1 MPGGRVHRRRS
12 RRDNANPLG
21 RVERSRIEACAIAV
35 CAVEQVEEKAAV
47 RQKLRPRHRV
57 FSRIPGHER
66 SRHAAVRRHA
76 DDPEALGGEE
86 NVAGRIPPVALA
98 QDKPTAIGIG
108 YQLVNSDDLLFPIGL
123 NLDASAGLTRRVAVV
138 GEASWSRS
146 SSQQFGLRDITTVL
160 AAAAGV
166 RWSLSPDRRLSPFAQ
181 MLVGLE
187 RERSDVERFGVDWTS
202 SALL

>member
-1 MPGGRVHRRRS
+1 
-12 RRDNANPLG
+12 
-21 RVERSRIEACAIAV
+21 
-35 CAVEQVEEKAAV
+35 
-47 RQKLRPRHRV
+47 
-57 FSRIPGHER
+57 
-66 SRHAAVRRHA
+66 
-76 DDPEALGGEE
+76 
-86 NVAGRIPPVALA
+86 VALA

-202 SALL
+202 SALLQPGVGGFVRMTKRQDLFGEVDWRRVPQQSDRTSSLGVVFGGRFRSS